1 MVEKGEELKYFVMK
15 SLVGI
20 ESGGLSQWEHKG

>member
-1 MVEKGEELKYFVMK
+1 MVEKGELKYFVTK

-20 ESGGLSQWEHKG
+20 ESGGLNQWEHKG